1 MELISEYVSLAA
13 AEGVGSNHHL
23 FRDTLSRPRQT
34 AVMMMRL
41 IALFLFSLAPAPPR
55 PPRPPRHPCHLCPN
69 TILTIPVLIII
80 LVIILIILVFLILTY
95 RRTKGSDR
103 QHCCNGIKARQ
114 NLDNLVFCYKCV
126 AFAPQIS

>member
-23 FRDTLSRPRQT
+23 FRDTQSRPRQT

-55 PPRPPRHPCHLCPN
+55 PSRPPRHPCHHSHHLRVPSPH
-69 TILTIPVLIII
+69 L
-80 LVIILIILVFLILTY
+80 
-95 RRTKGSDR
+95 G
-103 QHCCNGIKARQ
+103 
-114 NLDNLVFCYKCV
+114 NLLKTF
-126 AFAPQIS
+126 